1 MSKFFSS
8 FLCVC
13 VFFLGGGAELLLIK
27 KHDLLRIFLVL
38 SLHSSWCTLHMFLSA
53 LHSNLCKVKVG
64 IMYVVKNILRRGG
77 CCAKSEAFGRKKS
90 YHLYFPPF
98 FGNSKHPPHNQKKFK

>member
-1 MSKFFSS
+1 MSKFFYS

-13 VFFLGGGAELLLIK
+13 VCFLGGGAELLLIK

-64 IMYVVKNILRRGG
+64 IMYVVKNILRGG
-77 CCAKSEAFGRKKS
+77 VLCQIGGIWPQKI
-90 YHLYFPPF
+90 LPPLFPPIF
-98 FGNSKHPPHNQKKFK
+98 WKQQTSPTQSKKI